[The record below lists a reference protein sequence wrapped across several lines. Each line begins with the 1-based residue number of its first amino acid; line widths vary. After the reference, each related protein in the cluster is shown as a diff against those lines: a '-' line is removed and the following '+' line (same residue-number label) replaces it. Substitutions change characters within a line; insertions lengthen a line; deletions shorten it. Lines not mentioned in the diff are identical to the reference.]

1 MSGLT
6 QGGLLT
12 DAVDQNPHVVLL
24 LDEIEKAHPDLFNVL
39 LQVMDYG
46 KLTDHNGK
54 KVDFRN
60 VIIIMTTNVG
70 ASELARSPMGFGR
83 ATRQGEDAEAIEKLF
98 TPEFR
103 NRLDATVSF
112 SALSRETV
120 GHVVDKFIGELA
132 TQLAERKVSISL
144 SPQAREWLCR
154 HGYDETYGAR
164 PLARVIQEHVK
175 KPLADELLFGDLVGG
190 GHVTV
195 IVNDSDALDFEL
207 QVRKFLT
214 ESTGSDCVPTRATG
228 DHKSG
233 LPEG

>member
-1 MSGLT
+1 M
-6 QGGLLT
+6 
-12 DAVDQNPHVVLL
+12 DQNPHVVLL

-60 VIIIMTTNVG
+60 VIVIMTTNVG

-83 ATRQGEDAEAIEKLF
+83 ATRQGEDTEAIEKLF

-103 NRLDATVSF
+103 NRLDAIVSF
-112 SALSRETV
+112 SSLTIETV
-120 GHVVDKFIGELA
+120 GHVVDKFIGELG

-195 IVNDSDALDFEL
+195 IVTDDDALDFEM
-207 QVRKFLT
+207 QVRTLPAD
-214 ESTGSDCVPTRATG
+214 STRGERVPARVTGNSGSGV
-228 DHKSG
+228 
-233 LPEG
+233 PEG